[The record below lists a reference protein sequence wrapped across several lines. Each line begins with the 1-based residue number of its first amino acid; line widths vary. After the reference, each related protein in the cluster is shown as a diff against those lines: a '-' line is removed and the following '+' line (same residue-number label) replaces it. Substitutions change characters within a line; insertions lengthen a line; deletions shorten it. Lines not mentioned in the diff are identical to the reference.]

1 MVWRRFQHRRK
12 PGLAY
17 NRRVSPGLMLILTF
31 AGSALG
37 GLARH
42 LLGGWVDRRTGG
54 GFPCGTLVVNVS
66 GALAIGLLAGMR
78 WETAADAALVRQF
91 LGYGLLG
98 GYTTVSAF
106 SLNTL
111 NLLQAGA
118 WPRAAANIAGSFFLC
133 LGAVW
138 LGLVLAGGS
147 NP

>member
-1 MVWRRFQHRRK
+1 
-12 PGLAY
+12 
-17 NRRVSPGLMLILTF
+17 MLLLTF

-42 LLGGWVDRRTGG
+42 LLGGWVDRLTGVR
-54 GFPCGTLVVNVS
+54 FPFGTLAVNVS

-78 WETAADAALVRQF
+78 WEAAADAALVRQF
-91 LGYGLLG
+91 LIYGLLG
-98 GYTTVSAF
+98 GYTTVSTF

-118 WPRAAANIAGSFFLC
+118 WPRAATNVAGSFFLC

-147 NP
+147 SP

>member
-1 MVWRRFQHRRK
+1 
-12 PGLAY
+12 
-17 NRRVSPGLMLILTF
+17 MLLLTF

-54 GFPCGTLVVNVS
+54 GFPFGTLAVNVS
-66 GALAIGLLAGMR
+66 GALVIGLVAGVR
-78 WETAADAALVRQF
+78 WEAVGDPVLVRQF
-91 LGYGLLG
+91 LMYGLLG
-98 GYTTVSAF
+98 GYTTVSTF

-118 WPRAAANIAGSFFLC
+118 WPRAAANVAGSFFLC

-147 NP
+147 SS